1 MKICFQEK
9 KSLPLAWA
17 FQKES
22 ELAPLFNYYLDMMQ
36 QTGVIDRLEKKFVGK
51 SDKSNIE
58 TQVQDINSLG
68 FEKVVFPFLALV
80 TGLSVAF
87 MQLGFETVIMCKNKF
102 RKSEDD

>member
-1 MKICFQEK
+1 
-9 KSLPLAWA
+9 
-17 FQKES
+17 
-22 ELAPLFNYYLDMMQ
+22 MMQ

-80 TGLSVAF
+80 TGLCVAF
-87 MQLGFETVIMCKNKF
+87 MQLGFETVIMCMNKC